1 MNYILFRRFFA
12 DVASSS
18 DDDHREKRNKRVQTS
33 ARESRCALK
42 WRRIEAG
49 IHRFVADSSS
59 ENDNDEAKVDNEM
72 RMYESP
78 YTEHMRAKIQQLP
91 LPTILKRY
99 INFYREF

>member
-1 MNYILFRRFFA
+1 M
-12 DVASSS
+12 ASSS
-18 DDDHREKRNKRVQTS
+18 DEDHREKRNKRVQTS

-42 WRRIEAG
+42 WRRIESG
-49 IHRFVADSSS
+49 IHRIVADSSS
-59 ENDNDEAKVDNEM
+59 ENDNEEAKIDNEM